1 MKKILVIRFSSVGD
15 IVMTLPVAGALK
27 ELYGEDC
34 KIVWMTK
41 KVYADLVTSNKFID
55 EVIYFEDF
63 QDKWFRIIKEI
74 VRNVNK
80 WFNKR
85 TFKNLTVIKNFLYL
99 FPVNKKLSN
108 YKFDLVLDLQG
119 TIESSVLSISTRAAV
134 RLIPWHVKNGAERF
148 AKQIIPDTDNKH
160 EIEKYLDVV
169 RFLSKNKSDKISFGW
184 DFTESDKNLLK
195 DLCKKNNI
203 DLKKPYVILPLRTQW
218 ESKNYPLEY
227 WADIIKYFNKVGAT
241 AVVCG
246 TNSDKRCT
254 ENLRALLG
262 DSYNFIDL
270 CGKTTMKQLILL
282 INYAKLIISSDSGPM
297 HIAYS
302 LGKPL
307 IALFGATNPKIVG
320 PMGGEVHVLQ
330 IDRECRCCKKKLC
343 PRNLDCLRNIKPE
356 LVINIIKRFF
366 KKGLEYD
373 K

>member
-1 MKKILVIRFSSVGD
+1 M
-15 IVMTLPVAGALK
+15 
-27 ELYGEDC
+27 
-34 KIVWMTK
+34 
-41 KVYADLVTSNKFID
+41 
-55 EVIYFEDF
+55 
-63 QDKWFRIIKEI
+63 
-74 VRNVNK
+74 
-80 WFNKR
+80 
-85 TFKNLTVIKNFLYL
+85 
-99 FPVNKKLSN
+99 
-108 YKFDLVLDLQG
+108 
-119 TIESSVLSISTRAAV
+119 
-134 RLIPWHVKNGAERF
+134 
-148 AKQIIPDTDNKH
+148 
-160 EIEKYLDVV
+160 
-169 RFLSKNKSDKISFGW
+169 
-184 DFTESDKNLLK
+184 LK

-227 WADIIKYFNKVGAT
+227 WVDIIKYFNKVGAT

-320 PMGGEVHVLQ
+320 PIGG
-330 IDRECRCCKKKLC
+330 RCMCYK
-343 PRNLDCLRNIKPE
+343 
-356 LVINIIKRFF
+356 
-366 KKGLEYD
+366 
-373 K
+373 

>member
-27 ELYGEDC
+27 ELYGENC

-80 WFNKR
+80 WFNKK

-99 FPVNKKLSN
+99 FPINKKLSN
-108 YKFDLVLDLQG
+108 YKFDMVLDLQG
-119 TIESSVLSISTRAAV
+119 SIESSILSMSTRAMI

-148 AKQIIPDTDNKH
+148 AKQIIPPDTDNKH

-169 RFLSKNKSDKISFGW
+169 RFLSKDKLNKISFGW
-184 DFTESDKNLLK
+184 DFNESDKNLLL
-195 DLCKKNNI
+195 DICKKNNI

-218 ESKNYPLEY
+218 QSKNYPLEY
-227 WADIIKYFNKVGAT
+227 WADIIKYFNKVGVI

-246 TNSDKRCT
+246 TNLDKKYT
-254 ENLRALLG
+254 EKLRDLL
-262 DSYNFIDL
+262 DSSYDFVDL
-270 CGKTTMKQLILL
+270 CGKTTMKQLVLL
-282 INYAKLIISSDSGPM
+282 INNAKLIISSDSGPM

-302 LGKPL
+302 LNKKV
-307 IALFGATNPKIVG
+307 IALFGPTNPKLVHPI
-320 PMGGEVHVLQ
+320 GGAYILQ
-330 IDRECRCCKKKLC
+330 IDKECRCCNKTHC
-343 PRNLDCLRNIKPE
+343 PRDLECLKAIKPE

-366 KKGLEYD
+366 
-373 K
+373 